1 MLRSRA
7 YYALFRCLV
16 LCGLKN
22 NKNALEEDFVR
33 LTFSRSS
40 FILYPFSVS
49 LLINS
54 PTKETKTVLISV
66 KSFRFLLLN
75 ISTMRLVPRK
85 VVTRHCVRIG
95 WPNSASL

>member
-1 MLRSRA
+1 MLRSRSF
-7 YYALFRCLV
+7 YALFRCLV

-22 NKNALEEDFVR
+22 NALEEDFVR

-85 VVTRHCVRIG
+85 VITRHCVRIG